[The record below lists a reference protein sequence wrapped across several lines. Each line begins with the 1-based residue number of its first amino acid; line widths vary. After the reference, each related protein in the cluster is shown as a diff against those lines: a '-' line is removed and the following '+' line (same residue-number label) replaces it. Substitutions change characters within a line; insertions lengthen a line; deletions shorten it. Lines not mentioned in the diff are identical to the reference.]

1 MSATQKASQRKPVG
15 ASRID
20 KLMDLMGKVKEAMIQ
35 IGEVYD
41 LESLEHHKVTEEKEE
56 LVRTVAAQ
64 TEMIS
69 DLTRQVNER
78 ELTIT
83 NLQEKLEKLSREN
96 EELQLQNRE
105 RAKVWEK
112 AVKTLRDVADDM
124 GGEDF
129 E

>member
-1 MSATQKASQRKPVG
+1 MSATQKASQRKPVVP
-15 ASRID
+15 SRIE
-20 KLMDLMGKVKEAMIQ
+20 KLMELMGKVKEAMIQ

-41 LESLEHHKVTEEKEE
+41 AETCEHCKVSEEKEE
-56 LVRTVAAQ
+56 LVRTVHAQ

-69 DLTRQVNER
+69 DLSRQVNER
-78 ELTIT
+78 DVTID
-83 NLQEKLEKLSREN
+83 NLQKKLEKLSREN
-96 EELQLQNRE
+96 EDLQLQNRE

-124 GGEDF
+124 GEEDF

>member
-1 MSATQKASQRKPVG
+1 MSATQKASQRKPVVP
-15 ASRID
+15 SRID

-41 LESLEHHKVTEEKEE
+41 LESLEHHKVSEEKEE

-64 TEMIS
+64 TEMIT
-69 DLTRQVNER
+69 DLSKQVNER
-78 ELTIT
+78 DTTIA
-83 NLQEKLEKLSREN
+83 NLQKKLEELSREN
-96 EELQLQNRE
+96 EDLQLQNRE

-124 GGEDF
+124 GEEDF